1 MKLSDKVRY
10 TLFGAVVGGLIIMSI
25 HSEHMAIPLLVWAG
39 GYVVFIT
46 LIRFLESLI
55 GTGVRADEAT
65 EK

>member
-1 MKLSDKVRY
+1 MKLADKISH
-10 TLFGAVVGGLIIMSI
+10 TLFGSVVGGLIVMAIYNK
-25 HSEHMAIPLLVWAG
+25 HMAIPLLVWAG